1 MKILNYLLLLIPAIC
16 PGTSATAAT
25 FEIKPQIFNGT
36 GADSFCD
43 ALRQEIRTSALAA
56 AKAEAKILT
65 ETQIKALQNSAC
77 TFTNRIVQRNGRY
90 DINYHIAAI
99 RVPTSRKNESNLYV
113 FITSSQGFST
123 SGFPPKAKA
132 EPGITTGSYYGA
144 YNLMSAFTKT
154 YVGPYA
160 STLSYVKAPP
170 PQDSSVTTS
179 SAATASVG
187 GSVNVSGNGLNAQI
201 DIGYSHSTTRISSN
215 GDYDRTQNFFESIDN
230 KRYLVTR
237 LTPSIGAPLLGAV
250 SSVIQTGK
258 GAGAVSKV
266 LTGNWTPDLSTIYVI
281 EGIDEKLHNN
291 FPVVIRTGAQ
301 LMQAEKY
308 KRCTAVSSPFGGGAM
323 WWSCDT
329 STYRELYN
337 NKVEDVTELSITTTP
352 DNDSGLVLNIE

>member
-1 MKILNYLLLLIPAIC
+1 
-16 PGTSATAAT
+16 
-25 FEIKPQIFNGT
+25 
-36 GADSFCD
+36 
-43 ALRQEIRTSALAA
+43 
-56 AKAEAKILT
+56 
-65 ETQIKALQNSAC
+65 
-77 TFTNRIVQRNGRY
+77 
-90 DINYHIAAI
+90 
-99 RVPTSRKNESNLYV
+99 
-113 FITSSQGFST
+113 
-123 SGFPPKAKA
+123 
-132 EPGITTGSYYGA
+132 
-144 YNLMSAFTKT
+144 
-154 YVGPYA
+154 
-160 STLSYVKAPP
+160 
-170 PQDSSVTTS
+170 
-179 SAATASVG
+179 
-187 GSVNVSGNGLNAQI
+187 
-201 DIGYSHSTTRISSN
+201 
-215 GDYDRTQNFFESIDN
+215 
-230 KRYLVTR
+230 